1 MSTLQIKQ
9 LECFVVQTTHTP
21 IRMKTGR
28 LALPLG
34 ISTASATILGGKLN
48 GSGLQLPLNKTY
60 IPVEMCFIIYHFQ
73 DDLIKYTCLTFF

>member
-1 MSTLQIKQ
+1 
-9 LECFVVQTTHTP
+9 
-21 IRMKTGR
+21 MKTGR

-60 IPVEMCFIIYHFQ
+60 IPVEMCLIRNIIIIYHFQ
-73 DDLIKYTCLTFF
+73 DDLIKYTC